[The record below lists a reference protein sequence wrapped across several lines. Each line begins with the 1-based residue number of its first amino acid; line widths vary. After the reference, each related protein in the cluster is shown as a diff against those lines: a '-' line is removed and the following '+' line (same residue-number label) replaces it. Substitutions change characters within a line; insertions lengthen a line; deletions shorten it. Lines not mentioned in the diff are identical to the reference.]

1 MGLQA
6 DTRKTLIRNAAKTI
20 ANTTVTFNNNISM
33 KNNKKYQNSKNDV
46 MENKNKKNIKD
57 TAVNLKQ
64 HSKISRSKMSS

>member
-1 MGLQA
+1 
-6 DTRKTLIRNAAKTI
+6 
-20 ANTTVTFNNNISM
+20 M

-64 HSKISRSKMSS
+64 HSKISRSKMSSWRHDVAGSG